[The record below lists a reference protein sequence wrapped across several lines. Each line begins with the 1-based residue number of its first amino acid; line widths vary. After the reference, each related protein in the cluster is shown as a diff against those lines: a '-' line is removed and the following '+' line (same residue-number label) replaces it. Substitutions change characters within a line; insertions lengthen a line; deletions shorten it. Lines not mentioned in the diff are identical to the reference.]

1 MIIRKEI
8 TIGFIVGIIA
18 NVIGTLGYI
27 LIFSD
32 LSIATSLQIAR
43 EQGHIGSILALGALL
58 NLAAFFGFIKLKR
71 DHRAK
76 GVLIATFLT
85 AIIILLLKL
94 F

>member
-1 MIIRKEI
+1 MIRKEI
-8 TIGFIVGIIA
+8 ITGFIVGIIA
-18 NVIGTLGYI
+18 NVLGVIGYI
-27 LIFSD
+27 LIFSE
-32 LSIATSLQIAR
+32 LSFTTSLEVAR

-58 NLAAFFGFIKLKR
+58 NLVAFFGFIKLKR
-71 DHRAK
+71 DHRAR

>member
-1 MIIRKEI
+1 MIRKEVI
-8 TIGFIVGIIA
+8 IGFAVGIIA
-18 NVIGTLGYI
+18 NVVGTLGYI

-32 LSIATSLQIAR
+32 LSVATSLKIAR
-43 EQGHIGSILALGALL
+43 EEGHIGSILALGALL
-58 NLAAFFGFIKLKR
+58 NLAAFFGFIKLGR

-76 GVLIATFLT
+76 GVLMATFLT

>member
-1 MIIRKEI
+1 MIRKEI
-8 TIGFIVGIIA
+8 ITGFLVGIIA
-18 NVIGTLGYI
+18 NIVGTLGY
-27 LIFSD
+27 LLLFSD
-32 LSIATSLQIAR
+32 LSIASSLQIAQK
-43 EQGHIGSILALGALL
+43 QGHIGSILALGALL
-58 NLAAFFGFIKLKR
+58 NLVAFFGFIKLKR

>member
-1 MIIRKEI
+1 MNKKEI
-8 TIGFIVGIIA
+8 LIGFAVGIIA
-18 NVIGTLGYI
+18 NILGTLLYI

-32 LSIATSLQIAR
+32 LSISESIIIAR
-43 EQGHIGSILALGALL
+43 EQGHLGSLIALGALL

-71 DHRAK
+71 DLRAR

-85 AIIILLLKL
+85 AFIILLLKI